1 MKEYVISKQE
11 KIGIIESK
19 LSCMIGMKETVEH
32 DLAQEED
39 IQIRI
44 QLEEHLVNCKN
55 IIIALENFKETMV
68 E

>member
-1 MKEYVISKQE
+1 MKEYVILKQE
-11 KIGIIESK
+11 KIDIIESK

-32 DLAQEED
+32 DQAQEED